1 MSAVGGAAQGGES
14 LLFLTDEQLR
24 KGIEAMFFAYRGFT
38 ADPDR
43 ILENHAYGRAHHRA
57 IHFINRQPGLTVN
70 TLLSVLGVTKQSL
83 NRVLRTLVEDG
94 LVESRVGRRDKRER
108 HLFLTEKGAALE
120 RELSDAQRARMRAAY
135 RAAGPAAVAGFRQVL
150 EAMMDPTCGALPDDE
165 GRRGMSEQPDIHLLI
180 VDDDERIRG
189 LLQKFL
195 ARHGFWVT
203 AARDGAHARRLLA
216 GLEFDLIVMDV
227 MMPGEDGVSLT
238 RDLRTSMD
246 TPILLLTAKG
256 ETADR
261 IAGLEAG
268 ADDYLTKPFEPRELL
283 LRINAILR
291 RAPAPSLADKAPK
304 VLHLGTVRYDID
316 RGEMWKGEAPV
327 RLTATEAALMRIFA
341 AQPGEPISR
350 AKLVEDLGRGGP
362 DGGAQERAV
371 DVQITRLRRKFEV
384 DPKQPRYLQ
393 TVRGAGYM
401 LAPE

>member
-1 MSAVGGAAQGGES
+1 MS
-14 LLFLTDEQLR
+14 D
-24 KGIEAMFFAYRGFT
+24 
-38 ADPDR
+38 
-43 ILENHAYGRAHHRA
+43 
-57 IHFINRQPGLTVN
+57 
-70 TLLSVLGVTKQSL
+70 
-83 NRVLRTLVEDG
+83 
-94 LVESRVGRRDKRER
+94 
-108 HLFLTEKGAALE
+108 
-120 RELSDAQRARMRAAY
+120 
-135 RAAGPAAVAGFRQVL
+135 
-150 EAMMDPTCGALPDDE
+150 
-165 GRRGMSEQPDIHLLI
+165 QPDTHLLI

-203 AARDGAHARRLLA
+203 AARDAAHARRLLA

-227 MMPGEDGVSLT
+227 MMPGEDGVTLT
-238 RDLRTSMD
+238 RELRGSMD

-291 RAPAPSLADKAPK
+291 RAPAPSVTEKVPK
-304 VLHLGTVRYDID
+304 VLQLGPVRYDID
-316 RGEMWKGEAPV
+316 RGEMWRGDALV

-350 AKLVEDLGRGGP
+350 AKLVEDLGRGAP

-371 DVQITRLRRKFEV
+371 DVQITRLRRKFES